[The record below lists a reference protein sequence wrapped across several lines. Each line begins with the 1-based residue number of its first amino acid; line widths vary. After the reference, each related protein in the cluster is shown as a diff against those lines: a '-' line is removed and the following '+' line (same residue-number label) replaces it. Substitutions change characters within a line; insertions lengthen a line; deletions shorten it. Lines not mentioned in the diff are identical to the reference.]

1 MDLAS
6 LPYQTYVTE
15 LNILNLPQNL
25 LKAYIM
31 RKTVF
36 YVILI
41 AAAVPSFSFALEP
54 LEAVRQ
60 NVEKGIRVLEDPQ
73 YEDASRKQEQLQI
86 LWEIMQQIYDF
97 EEFSRKVLGSSWYKF
112 SQPQRT
118 EFVNVFS
125 KFLSKFYLGKLQ
137 DRYSGQ
143 KVNYIGQK
151 MISDSRALV
160 EVEVTWSKMKVP
172 VTLRVTNRSGK
183 WKVYDLSAV
192 GINAVSNYRAQF
204 KSMLEKESP
213 RQIIARLK
221 EKIAELDAKT

>member
-1 MDLAS
+1 
-6 LPYQTYVTE
+6 
-15 LNILNLPQNL
+15 
-25 LKAYIM
+25 M

-41 AAAVPSFSFALEP
+41 AAVAPSFSFALEP

-60 NVEKGIRVLEDPQ
+60 NVEKGIRVLEDPR
-73 YEDASRKQEQLQI
+73 YEDASHKQEQLQI
-86 LWEIMQQIYDF
+86 LREIMQQTYDF

-125 KFLSKFYLGKLQ
+125 EFLKKFYLGKLQ

-143 KVNYIGQK
+143 KVNFLKQQ
-151 MISDSRALV
+151 MISNSRALV
-160 EVEVTWSKMKVP
+160 EIEVTWKKLNVP
-172 VTLRVTNRSGK
+172 LTLRMTNRSGK

-204 KSMLEKESP
+204 KSMLDKESP
-213 RQIIARLK
+213 QQIIARLK
-221 EKIAELDAKT
+221 KKIAELDAKT

>member
-1 MDLAS
+1 
-6 LPYQTYVTE
+6 
-15 LNILNLPQNL
+15 
-25 LKAYIM
+25 M
-31 RKTVF
+31 RYRAF
-36 YVILI
+36 FLGLI
-41 AAAVPSFSFALEP
+41 IFAVPSLLSAQEP

-60 NVEKGIRVLEDPQ
+60 NIEKGIRVLEDPQ
-73 YEDASRKQEQLQI
+73 YEDASRKQEQMQI

-112 SQPQRT
+112 SQKQRT

-125 KFLSKFYLGKLQ
+125 QFLGKFYLGKLQ

-143 KVNYIGQK
+143 KVNFLGQK

-183 WKVYDLSAV
+183 WKVYDVSAV
-192 GINAVSNYRAQF
+192 GISAVGNYRAQF
-204 KSMLEKESP
+204 KSIISKESP

-221 EKIAELDAKT
+221 EKIANLDAKS